1 MSDETKEITVTIPTQ
16 LLGQIEEKLS
26 QEGMTLDEFVSV
38 TIERSLSRE
47 RWEETFRYGRRKARE
62 MGIKPEDV
70 PRLIEEYRAEVA
82 AAAAR

>member
-1 MSDETKEITVTIPTQ
+1 MSDETKEITVTIPAQ

-26 QEGMTLDEFVSV
+26 QEGVTLDEFVSV

>member
-1 MSDETKEITVTIPTQ
+1 MSDETKEITVTIPAQ

-26 QEGMTLDEFVSV
+26 QEGVTLDEFVSV

-82 AAAAR
+82 AAAAS